1 MQEKQGVATHLL
13 YQLYI
18 SLREKKKAQVRGI
31 VQSTANAGLHKEED
45 DIYSDSVCAV
55 YEWIFRLISQNTYYF
70 FGEKLSWL
78 SLRSS
83 YIREWRVMLS

>member
-31 VQSTANAGLHKEED
+31 VQPTANAGSLKGEH
-45 DIYSDSVCAV
+45 DIYSDSVCVV
-55 YEWIFRLISQNTYYF
+55 YECIFRLISQNTYYF
-70 FGEKLSWL
+70 FCEKLS
-78 SLRSS
+78 
-83 YIREWRVMLS
+83 